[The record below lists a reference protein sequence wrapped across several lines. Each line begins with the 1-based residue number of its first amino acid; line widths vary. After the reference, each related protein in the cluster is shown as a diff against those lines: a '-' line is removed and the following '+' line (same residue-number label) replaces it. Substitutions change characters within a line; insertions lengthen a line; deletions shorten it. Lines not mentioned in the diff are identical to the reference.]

1 MMTGLLIAGAAGCA
15 SALMFAS
22 ISSGALI
29 SLLLFYLAP
38 LPLMVAAIGW
48 SPNSAAI
55 GGSVAGLCLG
65 AIFGF
70 PYFAAYLLT
79 VALPAWWLGR
89 IVMLGRPLAPEDSVP
104 APAAGIPIPTA
115 MEWYP
120 IGRLLLWI
128 AGFAALTTIA
138 TMLTLGTDGAAIQEA
153 LRRGLTRLV
162 TGSSDATPSADAAK
176 VIAALTV
183 IAPSAAAIIATT
195 TLTLNLWLA
204 GYVTAT
210 SGRLRRPWPTL
221 RATTLPPMT
230 LVALLVALAFCF
242 SGGLAGLIAQV
253 ITAALLLVYAFVGF
267 AVLHTITQTMRTR
280 TLLLAT
286 IYAAVTVFGWPIVV
300 LTALGLVDALIGI
313 RERYLGQQPPAP
325 PLS

>member
-104 APAAGIPIPTA
+104 APAAGTPIPTA